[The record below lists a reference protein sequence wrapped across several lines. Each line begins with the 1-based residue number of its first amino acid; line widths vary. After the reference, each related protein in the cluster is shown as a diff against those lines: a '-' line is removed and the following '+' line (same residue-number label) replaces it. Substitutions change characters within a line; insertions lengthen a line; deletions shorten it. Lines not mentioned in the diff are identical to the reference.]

1 MGVETPGSQSS
12 LHRANLE
19 RVVRAVRMAGSL
31 TQAEIA
37 RSTGLSAA
45 TVSNIVRELKDGG
58 TVEVTPTS
66 AGGRR
71 ARSVSL
77 SGDAGI
83 VVGVDFG
90 HTHLRVAIGN
100 LAHQVLAEEA
110 EPLDVDAS
118 ASQGLDRAEQ
128 LVSRLITASGLSQ
141 DKVVGVGLGVPAPI
155 DVETGTLG
163 STAILPGW
171 AGTNPRDD
179 LAQRLGVPVHVD
191 NDANLGALGELVW
204 GSGRGVADLA
214 YIKVADGVGAGLV
227 ISGKIYRGP
236 GGTAGEIGHITLDES
251 GPVCRCGN
259 RGCLETFTAARYVLP
274 LLQSSHGADLTVE
287 RGQLAPA
294 RATPA
299 SRPSPESAPPTKA
312 SSSGSGKSVQVT
324 RPHDAQGLGIAT
336 VYQDL
341 ALCDNIDV
349 VGNLFLGRE
358 ILRAGVLDEVEME
371 RRSRELL
378 QTLSIRIPSVRIPIA
393 SLSGGQRQTVAIA
406 RSMLGE
412 PKLVILDEPTAA
424 LGVEQTAQVLDLVER
439 LRDRGLA
446 VILISH
452 NMADV
457 KAVADRVAVLRL
469 GRNNGIF
476 DVKTTSQEEIISAI
490 TGATDNAVTRAQGA

>member
-1 MGVETPGSQSS
+1 METPGSQTS

-19 RVVRAVRMAGSL
+19 RVVRAVRLAGSL

-100 LAHQVLAEEA
+100 LAHQVLAEES

-118 ASQGLDRAEQ
+118 SAQGFDRAEQ
-128 LVSRLITASGLSQ
+128 LVKRLIEATGIGQ
-141 DKVVGVGLGVPAPI
+141 DKIVGVGLGVPGPI

-171 AGTNPRDD
+171 SGINPSEE
-179 LAQRLGVPVHVD
+179 LSGRLGVPVYVD

-204 GSGRGVADLA
+204 GSGRGVGDLA
-214 YIKVADGVGAGLV
+214 YIKVAGGVGAGLV
-227 ISGKIYRGP
+227 IAGQIYRGP

-259 RGCLETFTAARYVLP
+259 RGCLETFAAAPYVLP
-274 LLQSSHGADLTVE
+274 LLRPSHGPDLTME
-287 RGQLAPA
+287 RVVQLAREGDPGCRRVVSDVGRHIGSGVANLCNLLNPSRVVLGGSLAEAGELVLAPIRESVSRYAIPSAARRLSVLPGALGSRAEVLGALALVLSEMGDSTLLDSSVPA
-294 RATPA
+294 GTPA
-299 SRPSPESAPPTKA
+299 FT
-312 SSSGSGKSVQVT
+312 
-324 RPHDAQGLGIAT
+324 
-336 VYQDL
+336 
-341 ALCDNIDV
+341 
-349 VGNLFLGRE
+349 
-358 ILRAGVLDEVEME
+358 
-371 RRSRELL
+371 
-378 QTLSIRIPSVRIPIA
+378 
-393 SLSGGQRQTVAIA
+393 
-406 RSMLGE
+406 
-412 PKLVILDEPTAA
+412 
-424 LGVEQTAQVLDLVER
+424 
-439 LRDRGLA
+439 
-446 VILISH
+446 
-452 NMADV
+452 
-457 KAVADRVAVLRL
+457 
-469 GRNNGIF
+469 
-476 DVKTTSQEEIISAI
+476 
-490 TGATDNAVTRAQGA
+490 

>member
-37 RSTGLSAA
+37 RTTGLSAA

-100 LAHQVLAEEA
+100 LAHQVLAEES

-118 ASQGLDRAEQ
+118 ASQGLDRAEH
-128 LVSRLITASGLSQ
+128 LVSRLITATGISQ

-204 GSGRGVADLA
+204 GAGRGVADLA

-274 LLQSSHGADLTVE
+274 LLYSSHGVDLTVE
-287 RGQLAPA
+287 RMVQLARDGDPGCRRVIA
-294 RATPA
+294 DVGRHV
-299 SRPSPESAPPTKA
+299 
-312 SSSGSGKSVQVT
+312 GSGVANLCNLINPSRVVLGGHLAEAGELVLGPIRESVARYAIPSAARRLSVM
-324 RPHDAQGLGIAT
+324 PGALGGRAE
-336 VYQDL
+336 VLGAL
-341 ALCDNIDV
+341 ALVLSEMGDSTLLD
-349 VGNLFLGRE
+349 GALS
-358 ILRAGVLDEVEME
+358 AGA
-371 RRSRELL
+371 
-378 QTLSIRIPSVRIPIA
+378 P
-393 SLSGGQRQTVAIA
+393 
-406 RSMLGE
+406 
-412 PKLVILDEPTAA
+412 A
-424 LGVEQTAQVLDLVER
+424 LT
-439 LRDRGLA
+439 
-446 VILISH
+446 
-452 NMADV
+452 
-457 KAVADRVAVLRL
+457 
-469 GRNNGIF
+469 
-476 DVKTTSQEEIISAI
+476 
-490 TGATDNAVTRAQGA
+490 

>member
-1 MGVETPGSQSS
+1 METPGSQSS

-37 RSTGLSAA
+37 RTTGLSAA

-77 SGDAGI
+77 SGDAGL

-118 ASQGLDRAEQ
+118 AAQGLDRAQE
-128 LVSRLITASGLSQ
+128 LVNRLIDGSGS
-141 DKVVGVGLGVPAPI
+141 DRSKIAGVGLGVPGPI
-155 DVETGTLG
+155 DVESGTLG

-171 AGTNPRDD
+171 SGTNPAEE
-179 LAQRLGVPVHVD
+179 LKARLGVPVYVD

-204 GSGRGVADLA
+204 GGGRGVKDLA
-214 YIKVADGVGAGLV
+214 YIKVASGVGAGLV
-227 ISGKIYRGP
+227 INGRIYRGP

-274 LLQSSHGADLTVE
+274 LLEPSHGPGLTMEKVVRLAREGDPGCRRVIADVGRHIGSGVANLCNLLNPSCVVLGGDLAESGELVLGPIRESVSRYAIPSAARQLSVLPGSLGGRAEVLGALALALSEMGDSTLLDGTLT
-287 RGQLAPA
+287 A
-294 RATPA
+294 ATPA
-299 SRPSPESAPPTKA
+299 FT
-312 SSSGSGKSVQVT
+312 
-324 RPHDAQGLGIAT
+324 
-336 VYQDL
+336 
-341 ALCDNIDV
+341 
-349 VGNLFLGRE
+349 
-358 ILRAGVLDEVEME
+358 
-371 RRSRELL
+371 
-378 QTLSIRIPSVRIPIA
+378 
-393 SLSGGQRQTVAIA
+393 
-406 RSMLGE
+406 
-412 PKLVILDEPTAA
+412 
-424 LGVEQTAQVLDLVER
+424 
-439 LRDRGLA
+439 
-446 VILISH
+446 
-452 NMADV
+452 
-457 KAVADRVAVLRL
+457 
-469 GRNNGIF
+469 
-476 DVKTTSQEEIISAI
+476 
-490 TGATDNAVTRAQGA
+490 